1 DRQPNPGPEAIRQ
14 GLAGNLCRCTGY
26 TKIFKAVARVAGKG
40 PPAPR
45 TPPTEPNAPSYYR
58 PRSLEEALEL
68 MIQRAG
74 ELRPVA
80 GGTDILVQAKDGT
93 VDRAGLFDLS
103 LVPELKGIDA
113 QPGHLRIGAAVTHT
127 EILESKPVERW
138 CPALPMAC
146 AVVGGPQIRNRG
158 TIGGKVAHGSPAG
171 DTIPPLYVA
180 DALVEVVSVS
190 DRRDLP
196 ISDFYLGPRKPV
208 PAAGGLILGVK
219 IPKRPGRRG
228 AVLRP
233 GPRKPQAGRRAVPA
247 AATASPARRP

>member
-1 DRQPNPGPEAIRQ
+1 MIMAGKALLDRQPNPAPDAIRQ
-14 GLAGNLCRCTGY
+14 GPPANPCPCTGDRK
-26 TKIFKAVARVAGKG
+26 TFKPVARVAGKA

-45 TPPTEPNAPSYYR
+45 TPLTEPNAPSYYR

-103 LVPELKGIDA
+103 LVPELKGIDE

-127 EILESKPVERW
+127 EILESKLVERW
-138 CPALPMAC
+138 GPARPIAG
-146 AVVGGPQIRNRG
+146 AWVGGPQIRNRG
-158 TIGGKVAHGSPAG
+158 TIGGNVAHGSPAG

-180 DALVEVVSVS
+180 DALVGGVSVS
-190 DRRDLP
+190 DRRAAP
-196 ISDFYLGPRKPV
+196 ISEF
-208 PAAGGLILGVK
+208 
-219 IPKRPGRRG
+219 
-228 AVLRP
+228 
-233 GPRKPQAGRRAVPA
+233 
-247 AATASPARRP
+247 